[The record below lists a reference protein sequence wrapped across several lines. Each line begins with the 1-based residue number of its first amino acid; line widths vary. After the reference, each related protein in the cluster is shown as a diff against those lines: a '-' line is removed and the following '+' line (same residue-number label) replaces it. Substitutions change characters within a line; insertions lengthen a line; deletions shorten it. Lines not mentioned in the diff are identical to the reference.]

1 MQATQWITTL
11 ILTGAL
17 GTAMAADTAEANKQ
31 PAARLGQGSAAVA
44 GASDACPVHSN
55 KNSKQKDVLGKEG
68 ERCDCPHGEMHM
80 HHMKHMSK
88 QDVCDPAKEASKPAK
103 PAS

>member
-11 ILTGAL
+11 ILAGAL

-31 PAARLGQGSAAVA
+31 PIARLGQGSAAVQGESDECPLHNKK
-44 GASDACPVHSN
+44 GA
-55 KNSKQKDVLGKEG
+55 LGKTG
-68 ERCDCPHGEMHM
+68 EQCSCPHGKMHM

-88 QDVCDPAKEASKPAK
+88 QDVCDPAKEVAKPTKPAG
-103 PAS
+103 